1 MLQRLVLHLV
11 KYCLQR
17 CVACEMEGQQQGATH
32 VTTRT
37 LKRHANPGEYVT
49 RDGWRVY
56 RSVDTGRWVIVNPET
71 GGDFDSADTL
81 REIRDL
87 YA

>member
-1 MLQRLVLHLV
+1 M
-11 KYCLQR
+11 
-17 CVACEMEGQQQGATH
+17 
-32 VTTRT
+32 TTRT

-71 GGDFDSADTL
+71 GGDFDSFDTL
-81 REIRDL
+81 REIRKH

>member
-1 MLQRLVLHLV
+1 M
-11 KYCLQR
+11 
-17 CVACEMEGQQQGATH
+17 
-32 VTTRT
+32 TTRT

-49 RDGWRVY
+49 RDGWRIY

>member
-1 MLQRLVLHLV
+1 M
-11 KYCLQR
+11 
-17 CVACEMEGQQQGATH
+17 M
-32 VTTRT
+32 TRA

-49 RDGWRVY
+49 RDGWRIY

>member
-1 MLQRLVLHLV
+1 MS
-11 KYCLQR
+11 KP
-17 CVACEMEGQQQGATH
+17 A
-32 VTTRT
+32 
-37 LKRHANPGEYVT
+37 LKKNPDFPGEYLT

-56 RSVDTGRWVIVNPET
+56 KSDDDSRWHIINPET

-81 REIRDL
+81 RAIREQ